1 MAFLGP
7 MLRRRR
13 LPSRPWRRALVA
25 LALSLLVNA
34 VVLSEVHID
43 WLGKDGGAAVP
54 RSVALAPLSA
64 RQWEANRTVGGKAAA
79 TAPRPE
85 GHLLPAPPPAP
96 APPKV
101 TPQAPGQVVDVEP
114 SRNDAAPKDS
124 RFVSE
129 RNNTVE
135 KETRSR
141 DARAGYKNTLARP
154 SEPKAPT
161 PKPQRLLEPLRKP
174 APQVAGQQGNPS
186 AGGRSGAPAEAAKR
200 AQEAQRKLALG
211 EDPNGM
217 LRLRPPAVGQE
228 GRAGAAGGTTGA
240 AGQAG
245 AEGKGSEAGRPGRL
259 DLHPSASTYDKLAGG
274 PAPDKLEGVE
284 EGEGTYLNTR
294 EWKYAGYLNRI
305 KQAVANEW
313 RPGDALATRDPTG
326 RMYAYKD
333 RITLVDVTLDR
344 GGTLKDVRVHQSSG
358 VDFLDRVAMDAF
370 RKASP
375 FVNPPAGMADEH
387 GEIRF
392 GFGFY
397 LEVGSAGL
405 RVFRQPLPG
414 D

>member
-1 MAFLGP
+1 

-13 LPSRPWRRALVA
+13 LPSRPWRRLLLA
-25 LALSLLVNA
+25 LAVSLLANA
-34 VVLSEVHID
+34 LVLSEVHLD
-43 WLGKDGGAAVP
+43 WLGKDAGAAAP
-54 RSVALAPLSA
+54 RPVALAPLSA
-64 RQWEANRTVGGKAAA
+64 AQWQANRSVGARPPSSSARPPL
-79 TAPRPE
+79 AP
-85 GHLLPAPPPAP
+85 LVPAPPV
-96 APPKV
+96 PPRV
-101 TPQAPGQVVDVEP
+101 TPEAPGQVVDVEP
-114 SRNDAAPKDS
+114 SKNDAAPKDN

-141 DARAGYKNTLARP
+141 DARAGYKNTLAKP
-154 SEPKAPT
+154 SAPD
-161 PKPQRLLEPLRKP
+161 
-174 APQVAGQQGNPS
+174 APQVARPLERLREQLEKSPPRVAGQQGNPK
-186 AGGRSGAPAEAAKR
+186 AGGRAGGGGPAGAAAEPP
-200 AQEAQRKLALG
+200 QRKLALG

-217 LRLRPPAVGQE
+217 FRLRPPKPGLE
-228 GRAGAAGGTTGA
+228 GRPGGQGGATGAAGAAGE
-240 AGQAG
+240 AG
-245 AEGKGSEAGRPGRL
+245 AQKEGEPGRPGKL

-274 PAPDKLEGVE
+274 PAPDRLDGVE

-313 RPGDALATRDPTG
+313 HPGDALSVRDPTG

-344 GGTLKDVRVHQSSG
+344 SGALKDVQVHKSSG
-358 VDFLDRVAMDAF
+358 VDFLDRVALDAF

-375 FVNPPAGMADEH
+375 FVNPPPGMVDQH

-414 D
+414 E

>member
-1 MAFLGP
+1 

-13 LPSRPWRRALVA
+13 LPSRPWRRALLAVA
-25 LALSLLVNA
+25 VSLLANA
-34 VVLSEVHID
+34 VVLSGIHVD
-43 WLGKDGGAAVP
+43 WLGRGDLATPP
-54 RSVALAPLSA
+54 RPVALAPLSPG
-64 RQWEANRTVGGKAAA
+64 QWQANRAIGGK
-79 TAPRPE
+79 TPPE
-85 GHLLPAPPPAP
+85 SRSPAPLAAVPPP
-96 APPKV
+96 PPKE
-101 TPQAPGQVVDVEP
+101 TPPAPGQVVDVEP
-114 SRNDAAPKDS
+114 SKNDAAPKDS
-124 RFVSE
+124 RFVSD

-141 DARAGYKNTLARP
+141 EARAGYKNTLAKP
-154 SEPKAPT
+154 SNPKAP
-161 PKPQRLLEPLRKP
+161 KEKAERLFEPLRQAP
-174 APQVAGQQGNPS
+174 PQVAGQQGTPN
-186 AGGRSGAPAEAAKR
+186 AGARRGGGPTASPEERS
-200 AQEAQRKLALG
+200 QRKLALG
-211 EDPNGM
+211 EDPNGIF
-217 LRLRPPAVGQE
+217 RLRPPRLGQE
-228 GRAGAAGGTTGA
+228 GQPGAAGSTGA
-240 AGQAG
+240 AGE
-245 AEGKGSEAGRPGRL
+245 EGKGGAPGRPGQL

-274 PAPDKLEGVE
+274 PAPDRLDGVE
-284 EGEGTYLNTR
+284 EGDGTYLNTR
-294 EWKYAGYLNRI
+294 EWKYAGYLNRV

-344 GGTLKDVRVHQSSG
+344 GGTLKDIQVQKSSG
-358 VDFLDRVAMDAF
+358 VEFLDRVAMEAF

-375 FVNPPAGMADEH
+375 FVNPPAGMADER